1 MNLGQNIKKIRKD
14 RRLTLVEVAE
24 STGID
29 IATLSR
35 IENGKMTGTIQSH
48 LAIAKALDVHL
59 PELYEQV
66 FDAEDQTKTS
76 DDEPVYTHSG
86 GSTSEILINRVLDK
100 KMMPVRLTLKGG
112 QSTSV
117 EQLPVGTERFVYCL
131 SGKVIV
137 KIREKANTI
146 NVGES
151 LYFVS
156 SVQHSFNNPQKITA
170 VCLIVT
176 APPSL

>member
-1 MNLGQNIKKIRKD
+1 MNLGKNIKKIRKD
-14 RRLTLVEVAE
+14 KRLTLIDIAE
-24 STGID
+24 ETGID

-35 IENGKMTGTIQSH
+35 IENGRMTGTIQSH

-59 PELYEQV
+59 PELYEQA
-66 FDAEDQTKTS
+66 FDDAQAKVV

-86 GSTSEILINRVLDK
+86 GSTSEMLVNRVLDK

-117 EQLPVGTERFVYCL
+117 EQLPAGTERFVYCL

-137 KIREKANTI
+137 TIRDKANT
-146 NVGES
+146 VSTGES

-156 SVQHSFNNPQKITA
+156 SVQHSFNNPQKIPA
-170 VCLIVT
+170 VCLITT

>member
-1 MNLGQNIKKIRKD
+1 MNLGRNFKKIRKD
-14 RRLTLVEVAE
+14 KRLTLVEVATT
-24 STGID
+24 TGID

-66 FDAEDQTKTS
+66 FDSEDNPETPNEEQIYSQS
-76 DDEPVYTHSG
+76 D
-86 GSTSEILINRVLDK
+86 GSVTEILINRVKDK
-100 KMMPVRLTLKGG
+100 KMMPVRLTLRGG
-112 QSTSV
+112 QSTNI
-117 EQLPVGTERFVYCL
+117 EQLPAGTERFVYCL
-131 SGKVIV
+131 SGKVVV
-137 KIREKANTI
+137 KVRDKESTL

-156 SVQHSFNNPQKITA
+156 SVKHSFSNPQKNST
-170 VCLIVT
+170 VCLIT
-176 APPSL
+176 TSPPI